1 MRFLRNL
8 RLLITDDDAGE
19 GLKLFDEANQ
29 LGRTETADTFIDAVS
44 SGKLS
49 VINADGLV
57 SVPLG
62 DIGTAKAL
70 LLAPD
75 GPLNFRINGGSV
87 DLPLG
92 APASGRGML
101 YWEGDITEIRVENPD
116 ATSSTVSVLYAIVG
130 VE

>member
-19 GLKLFDEANQ
+19 GLKLFDEADQ
-29 LGRTETADTFIDAVS
+29 LGRTEIVDTFIDAVS
-44 SGKLS
+44 SGRLT
-49 VINADGLV
+49 VDNVDGLV
-57 SVPLG
+57 AVPFG

-75 GPLNFRINGGSV
+75 GALNFRVNGGSV

-92 APASGRGML
+92 APSSGRGML

-116 ATSSTVSVLYAIVG
+116 ATNIVSVLYAIVG